1 MKQKT
6 LQTQYNLIKEGKG
19 NKEIFL
25 KEAKRIFPNYIP
37 NAATFNQAEN
47 ILKQKSIISEN
58 VWGVTTGKNGQ
69 PDWFKIFNE
78 NMNAINEEVKEGD
91 KLKMVYPGS
100 IVAGKTGTV
109 IKVTD
114 GYVTVDF
121 GNGDVYGVTPG
132 RIKDGEILAE
142 VKILN
147 EEVKAVEKK
156 ASKEVTDLEEKNFD
170 YKDKKN
176 IDNVYGEAF
185 LKGYYCEMKDPK
197 NADKTVDELKEIV
210 AKNLAKDQLHYVKDG
225 QFGEKGVGY
234 TDEVPGLKAS
244 KSDQMEKVKLQE
256 SKESLKEYTDNN
268 FSGRDTLMGL
278 SSPSYEAEDAFEE
291 FFPMGYASQDDAA
304 DALIA
309 HDKSPIKARMGRYAP
324 MFVHVQYHEF
334 TDEAG
339 EKYRVHQT
347 QYYNSNFKDS
357 DPNFNPGVTVL
368 TLTKLADPDNP
379 SPQSQKDIR
388 LGEIAVKTDEYIKDL
403 RNLNIS
409 DRVSE
414 STIPSLLDLIG
425 ESYDEFQ
432 RDDKGAKDVAAKD
445 KGEEDAY
452 GAGVKKGEEI
462 EKAKAKKPKKESIE
476 TKLAEIDKNAK
487 VVALEAKI
495 EALEEIIEAKSQRLE
510 MVNEDADLAE
520 LMDKKKIKEIQKEI
534 KDLEKRKSKMEKLYE
549 KSCGRKYQRQE
560 IVDETQIEETKITE
574 ETVNEE
580 LYDFVRDIKSV
591 LGTNNH
597 VSVVLNHLGRKL
609 SRAEYAALAQAGVI
623 KGRRYQQQEIVNET
637 QIEETEITEEKKND
651 WPEVVDSRYGEYK
664 FELEKVMSD
673 RAKYKVIDVETGKE
687 EIGGRVYGTPSQLQ
701 AAADDLIKPAGG
713 RQSSQ
718 F

>member
-1 MKQKT
+1 M
-6 LQTQYNLIKEGKG
+6 
-19 NKEIFL
+19 
-25 KEAKRIFPNYIP
+25 
-37 NAATFNQAEN
+37 
-47 ILKQKSIISEN
+47 
-58 VWGVTTGKNGQ
+58 WGVTTGRDEK
-69 PDWFKIFNE
+69 PDWFAIFNE
-78 NMNAINEEVKEGD
+78 NMSESKGDDEIKALEKEASKYNKNDVRYKELQKKIGDLKSQKDYALPGSKAAEKFSESLNEEVKEGD

-100 IVAGKTGTV
+100 VVAGKTGKV
-109 IKVTD
+109 ITVTD

-121 GNGDVYGVTPG
+121 GNGEVYGVTPG

-309 HDKSPIKARMGRYAP
+309 HDKSPIKARMGQYAP

-347 QYYNSNFKDS
+347 QYYNSNFKD
-357 DPNFNPGVTVL
+357 DPDFNPRVTVL

-388 LGEIAVKTDEYIKDL
+388 LGEIVVKTDEYIKDL
-403 RNLNIS
+403 KNLNVG
-409 DRVSE
+409 DKVSE
-414 STIPSLLDLIG
+414 STTPSLLDLIG

-432 RDDKGAKDVAAKD
+432 RDDKGDKDVTAQD

-452 GAGVKKGEEI
+452 GAGVEKGEEI
-462 EKAKAKKPKKESIE
+462 EKAKKKKKVKKETIE
-476 TKLAEIDKNAK
+476 TKLAEIDKASS

-495 EALEEIIEAKSQRLE
+495 NAVAEMIESKSQRLE
-510 MVNEDADLAE
+510 MVNEDSDLAE
-520 LMDKKKIKEIQKEI
+520 LVDKGRVKAIQKEI
-534 KDLEKRKSKMEKLYE
+534 KDLEKRKLKMEKLYE
-549 KSCGRKYQRQE
+549 KSCGKKYQQQE
-560 IVDETQIEETKITE
+560 IVDETQIEETKTSE
-574 ETVNEE
+574 
-580 LYDFVRDIKSV
+580 
-591 LGTNNH
+591 
-597 VSVVLNHLGRKL
+597 
-609 SRAEYAALAQAGVI
+609 
-623 KGRRYQQQEIVNET
+623 
-637 QIEETEITEEKKND
+637 
-651 WPEVVDSRYGEYK
+651 
-664 FELEKVMSD
+664 
-673 RAKYKVIDVETGKE
+673 
-687 EIGGRVYGTPSQLQ
+687 
-701 AAADDLIKPAGG
+701 
-713 RQSSQ
+713 
-718 F
+718 

>member
-19 NKEIFL
+19 NKEVFL

-37 NAATFNQAEN
+37 NAATFDQAEV
-47 ILKQKSIISEN
+47 ILSQKSIISEN
-58 VWGVTTGKNGQ
+58 MWGVTTGRDEK
-69 PDWFKIFNE
+69 PDWFAIFNE
-78 NMNAINEEVKEGD
+78 NMSESKGDDEIKALEKEASKYNKNDVRYKELQKKIGDLKYQKDYALSGSKAAEKFSESLNEEVKEGD

-100 IVAGKTGTV
+100 VVAGKTGKV
-109 IKVTD
+109 ITVTD

-121 GNGDVYGVTPG
+121 GNGEVYGVTPG

-347 QYYNSNFKDS
+347 QYYNSNFKD
-357 DPNFNPGVTVL
+357 DPDFNPRVTVL

-388 LGEIAVKTDEYIKDL
+388 LGEIVVKTDEYIKDL
-403 RNLNIS
+403 KNLNVG
-409 DRVSE
+409 DKVSE
-414 STIPSLLDLIG
+414 STTPSLLDLIG

-432 RDDKGAKDVAAKD
+432 RDDKGDKDVTAQD

-452 GAGVKKGEEI
+452 GAGVEKGEEI
-462 EKAKAKKPKKESIE
+462 EKTKKKKKVKKETIE
-476 TKLAEIDKNAK
+476 TKLAEIDKASS

-495 EALEEIIEAKSQRLE
+495 NAVAEMIESKSQRLE
-510 MVNEDADLAE
+510 MVNEDSDLAE
-520 LMDKKKIKEIQKEI
+520 LVDKGRVKAIQKEI
-534 KDLEKRKSKMEKLYE
+534 KDLEKRKLKMEKLYE
-549 KSCGRKYQRQE
+549 KSCGKKYQQQE
-560 IVDETQIEETKITE
+560 IVDETQIEEDRKAI
-574 ETVNEE
+574 NEE
-580 LYDFVRDIKSV
+580 LYDFVRDIKSAV
-591 LGTNNH
+591 GTNNNASA
-597 VSVVLNHLGRKL
+597 VIDYLGRRL
-609 SRAEYAALAQAGVI
+609 SKSEYAALAQAGVI
-623 KGRRYQQQEIVNET
+623 RGRR
-637 QIEETEITEEKKND
+637 
-651 WPEVVDSRYGEYK
+651 
-664 FELEKVMSD
+664 
-673 RAKYKVIDVETGKE
+673 
-687 EIGGRVYGTPSQLQ
+687 
-701 AAADDLIKPAGG
+701 
-713 RQSSQ
+713 
-718 F
+718 